1 MNDTSPQDKA
11 KMAAGRRAVEAYCAD
26 GMRLGLGSGT
36 TSHFFVR
43 GLAEKV
49 KEGLDIVGVP
59 TSTATRDLA
68 LELGVPLVDLNE
80 IGELDVTIDGPDEI
94 DHQGSMIKGGGACLL
109 WEKVVARAS
118 KKMVVVADDSKL
130 VDQLGRFPLPIEI
143 LPFGHVSTTR
153 LVRDLLGDFG
163 YAEVNMTPRMRD
175 GDRLITDSGNYI
187 VDAHLQQI
195 SQPAE
200 LTVELNRIPGVME
213 NGLFINIGREVVF
226 GYPDSTAEIRSLPL
240 DKEMVKP

>member
-1 MNDTSPQDKA
+1 MNDISAQDKA
-11 KMAAGRRAVEAYCAD
+11 KIAAGRRAVEAYCAD

-49 KEGLDIVGVP
+49 KDGLDIIGVP

-68 LELGVPLVDLNE
+68 LELGVPLADLNDVS
-80 IGELDVTIDGPDEI
+80 ELDVTIDGPDEI

-130 VDQLGRFPLPIEI
+130 VDTLGKFPLPIEVI
-143 LPFGHVSTTR
+143 RFGHVSTER
-153 LVRDLLGDFG
+153 LIRDLLGDFG
-163 YAEVNMTPRMRD
+163 YGDVAMTPRMR
-175 GDRLITDSGNYI
+175 GSERLITDSGNYI

-195 SQPAE
+195 KEPGE
-200 LTVELNRIPGVME
+200 LTVELNRIPGVVE
-213 NGLFINIGREVVF
+213 NGLFVGIGQEIVF
-226 GYPDSTAEIRSLPL
+226 GHSDGTADIHALPL
-240 DKEMVKP
+240 VKENAKP